1 MKRTDFYWLRL
12 VGTGFSFLLFGL
24 VTFVLGLV
32 VLPVIRLFS
41 LDRSRAPQRLSRA
54 VVGGGHAVLHHT
66 HQRPGFHRL

>member
-32 VLPVIRLFS
+32 VLPVIRLLS
-41 LDRSRAPQRLSRA
+41 LEKSRAPAPGARR
-54 VVGGGHAVLHHT
+54 GGRRDAVLHPS
-66 HQRPGFHRL
+66 HQRHGFHQL